1 MPIIHECEQRSE
13 SWYALRAGMPT
24 ASEFS
29 KLITSDGT
37 QSKSASGYA
46 LTLAGEMFA
55 GRTLDAFEGTS
66 WTERGRELEEE
77 AINRY
82 CFQRDLEVQPVGF
95 VTDDAKRAGC
105 SPDGFVGK
113 DGLVEV
119 KCLKAENHI
128 KAILYHQK
136 HGRCPTDYVQQTQG
150 QLWICERLWCDLIF
164 YHPELPLL
172 VIKQVP
178 DLVIFKALAREID
191 LVTRE
196 RDTILEALRRQI
208 SPVQVAA

>member
-1 MPIIHECEQRSE
+1 MIIHNCEQRSAE
-13 SWYALRAGMPT
+13 WYALRAGMPT

-37 QSKSASGYA
+37 PSKSAAGYA

-55 GRTLDAFEGTS
+55 GRTLDAFEGTQ
-66 WTERGRELEEE
+66 WTERGREMEDE
-77 AINRY
+77 AIRRY
-82 CFQRDLEVQPVGF
+82 QFDRDLDVDPVGF

-128 KAILYHQK
+128 KAILYYQK

-150 QLWICERLWCDLIF
+150 QMWICERLWCDLIF

-178 DLVIFKALAREID
+178 DLTIFKALRREVD
-191 LVTRE
+191 LVTAE
-196 RDTILEALRRQI
+196 RDNIIAALRHQER
-208 SPVQVAA
+208 PAKAAA